1 MSDINPIIRTLLNNR
16 GIVTEDEVFE
26 FLSDKPQKTY
36 DPFQLLNMEA
46 GVDLILAAIEQG
58 KKICIYGDYDAD
70 GITSI
75 SLMMKVLSHL
85 TNKHEYYI
93 PSRFDEG
100 YGLNMSAIKEIYDRG
115 VELIITVDCGSV
127 SYEEVEY
134 AKELGLDIVI
144 TDHHSITDVL
154 ADCLVINPKQ
164 PGCEYPFK
172 QLAGVGVA
180 FKVAQAIQKK
190 TNIPKSVLIEVLDL
204 VAIGTIGDVV
214 PLIDENRTLVKY
226 GMKELNSLNRKG
238 MKHLTEKICSKQ
250 GIITSENV
258 AFLIVPHI
266 NAVGRMLNADVAVEL
281 LISTENETIKE
292 NVEKLIR
299 SNNQRKQIQ
308 EEVYEKCIEIVGRH
322 LSDKKFLMV
331 CSPDAHEGI
340 AGIVAGKIKNKYN
353 KPAIIVTK
361 SGDMYKGT
369 GRSLDNI
376 NMYELLDNFREL
388 FIKFGGHSGAC
399 GFMMKYDGLR
409 ALKDGLE
416 EKMNELYEQ
425 NREIFDEDFGFDM
438 EIVGQ
443 DVTVEL
449 GELLECLAPF
459 GNQNKKPFFLMRDVV
474 AKELALMGDDGKHM
488 RFAGVCPDG
497 KVVQCV
503 HFNNAKEYQEIVSAE
518 QPVNILGSVEVQ
530 VWNGNKKVQFI
541 VEKIIEKI

>member
-1 MSDINPIIRTLLNNR
+1 MNDINPIILTLLNNR
-16 GIVTEDEVFE
+16 GVVTEDEILE

-46 GVDLILAAIEQG
+46 GVDLILSAIEQG

-85 TNKHEYYI
+85 TDKHEYYI

-134 AKELGLDIVI
+134 AKELGIEIVI

-190 TNIPKSVLIEVLDL
+190 TNIPKSALIEVLDL

-214 PLIDENRTLVKY
+214 SLIDENRTLVKY
-226 GMKELNSLNRKG
+226 GLKELNRLNRKG
-238 MKHLTEKICSKQ
+238 MRYLVEKTCSKFSA
-250 GIITSENV
+250 ITSENV
-258 AFLIVPHI
+258 AFVIVPHI
-266 NAVGRMLNADVAVEL
+266 NAAGRVSNADVAVEL
-281 LISTENETIKE
+281 LISDNDETIEE
-292 NVEKLIR
+292 NVEKLIQ
-299 SNNQRKQIQ
+299 SNNLRKQIQ
-308 EEVYEKCIEIVGRH
+308 EEIYEKCVEIVERH
-322 LSDKKFLMV
+322 LNDKKFLMI
-331 CSPDAHEGI
+331 CLLDAHEGI
-340 AGIVAGKIKNKYN
+340 AGIVAGKIKSKYN
-353 KPAIIVTK
+353 KPTIIITQ

-369 GRSLDNI
+369 GRSLDSI
-376 NMYELLDNFREL
+376 NMYELLSNFKEL
-388 FIKFGGHSGAC
+388 FVKFGGHSGAC
-399 GFMMKYDGLR
+399 GFMMEHENLNV
-409 ALKDGLE
+409 LTDGLE
-416 EKMNELYEQ
+416 AKMNELYALNHQ
-425 NREIFDEDFGFDM
+425 IFDEDFSFDL
-438 EIVGQ
+438 ELAGQ
-443 DVTVEL
+443 DVTAEL

-459 GNQNKKPFFLMRDVV
+459 GNQNKKPFFLVKDVA
-474 AKELALMGDDGKHM
+474 AKELVMMGEDEKHM
-488 RFAGVCPDG
+488 RFAGHCPDG
-497 KVVQCV
+497 KILQCV
-503 HFNNAKEYQEIVSAE
+503 HFNNAKEYRGIVFDE
-518 QPVNILGSVEVQ
+518 TPVNLLGSVEVQ
-530 VWNGNKKVQFI
+530 VWNGNKRIQFI
-541 VEKIIEKI
+541 VEKIF

>member
-1 MSDINPIIRTLLNNR
+1 MSDINPIILTLLNNR
-16 GIVTEDEVFE
+16 GIVTEDEILE

-46 GVDLILAAIEQG
+46 GVDLILSAIEQE
-58 KKICIYGDYDAD
+58 KKICVYGDYDAD

-85 TNKHEYYI
+85 TDKHDYYI

-134 AKELGLDIVI
+134 AKELGLEIVI

-190 TNIPKSVLIEVLDL
+190 TNIPKSVLVEVLDL

-226 GMKELNSLNRKG
+226 GLKELNRLNREG
-238 MKHLTEKICSKQ
+238 MKYLAEKICSKQ

-266 NAVGRMLNADVAVEL
+266 NAAGRVSNADVAVEL
-281 LISTENETIKE
+281 LISNENESVKE
-292 NVEKLIR
+292 NVEKLIQ
-299 SNNQRKQIQ
+299 SNNLRKQIQ
-308 EEVYEKCIEIVGRH
+308 EEVYEQCVEIVERH
-322 LSDKKFLMV
+322 LNDKKFLV
-331 CSPDAHEGI
+331 ICLLDAHEGI
-340 AGIVAGKIKNKYN
+340 AGIVAGKIKSKYN
-353 KPAIIVTK
+353 KPTIIITQ
-361 SGDMYKGT
+361 SGDLYKGT
-369 GRSLDNI
+369 GRSLDCI
-376 NMYELLDNFREL
+376 NMYELLGNFKEL
-388 FIKFGGHSGAC
+388 FVKFGGHSGAC
-399 GFMMKYDGLR
+399 GFMMKCENLR
-409 ALKDGLE
+409 ALEDGLE
-416 EKMNELYEQ
+416 DKMNELYALDHQ
-425 NREIFDEDFGFDM
+425 IFDEDFSFDL
-438 EIVGQ
+438 ELAGQ
-443 DVTVEL
+443 DVTAEL

-459 GNQNKKPFFLMRDVV
+459 GNQNRKPFFLVKDVV
-474 AKELALMGDDGKHM
+474 AKELVMMGEDEKHM
-488 RFAGVCPDG
+488 RFAGHCPDG
-497 KVVQCV
+497 KILQCV
-503 HFNNAKEYQEIVSAE
+503 HFNNAKEYREIIFAKTSVKL
-518 QPVNILGSVEVQ
+518 LGNVEVQ
-530 VWNGNKKVQFI
+530 MWNGNTRVQFI
-541 VEKIIEKI
+541 VEKIF